1 MDIITAAEATKAN
14 LSVSSYNITNIA
26 NSIVYGKCLV
36 GTAKIKNNKNVTFDG
51 KIKLMIWNQP
61 NGSGSAYGGSSKTYE
76 LVIPG
81 GKTVTID
88 FNFDGLSENNK
99 YYLSASYVNQDG
111 SLGNGGV
118 WDLDG
123 WMMRAGVAT
132 WKTDGT
138 IVGKAHK
145 TSLSTSS
152 TACGLLADC
161 SKTINRILPNSNP
174 NTIYVISDNMEIPD
188 SLERSNV
195 VHGKHANRINLVND
209 NPYYLPATFKAD
221 TTSFTYTFAETE
233 DGTKWHAFTMP
244 FRADSIFL
252 DDQLVSLEDTLNH
265 FWIYEL
271 AAENLN
277 GKLFFKQATSLRGGT
292 PYIIAADKTMAGRS
306 LVFRSNDVT
315 FYKTGTDQMV
325 VSSKSYKFHG
335 NTYAPKLKNI
345 YLLNEEGTAFE
356 YTTTAK
362 TLGAMAPYFTTE
374 LPDSLRPE
382 SIVLPEIPVKPNEIT
397 LDEMAANVIEAGTYD
412 KLILNRTFE
421 VGFNTICLPFQ
432 VDDITS
438 VFGYGVQAYEFY
450 GLRETEVNFV
460 KTDTLAAG
468 QPYIIVFP
476 DNAAADIP
484 STYVLENITINEE
497 SIEAGFVEHSET
509 ILHGTYCPV
518 LAVEQHMEIFG
529 LAVDGTLE
537 SQDQINGF
545 RAYFTL
551 PDNARDMV
559 ILLWDD
565 ATGIS
570 KIGQQTTQHVI
581 YNLSGQRL
589 DRMQKGINII
599 NGKKVLK

>member
-1 MDIITAAEATKAN
+1 M
-14 LSVSSYNITNIA
+14 
-26 NSIVYGKCLV
+26 
-36 GTAKIKNNKNVTFDG
+36 
-51 KIKLMIWNQP
+51 
-61 NGSGSAYGGSSKTYE
+61 
-76 LVIPG
+76 
-81 GKTVTID
+81 
-88 FNFDGLSENNK
+88 
-99 YYLSASYVNQDG
+99 
-111 SLGNGGV
+111 
-118 WDLDG
+118 
-123 WMMRAGVAT
+123 
-132 WKTDGT
+132 
-138 IVGKAHK
+138 
-145 TSLSTSS
+145 
-152 TACGLLADC
+152 
-161 SKTINRILPNSNP
+161 
-174 NTIYVISDNMEIPD
+174 
-188 SLERSNV
+188 
-195 VHGKHANRINLVND
+195 
-209 NPYYLPATFKAD
+209 
-221 TTSFTYTFAETE
+221 
-233 DGTKWHAFTMP
+233 
-244 FRADSIFL
+244 
-252 DDQLVSLEDTLNH
+252 
-265 FWIYEL
+265 

-382 SIVLPEIPVKPNEIT
+382 SIVLPEIPVKPNVIT

-412 KLILNRTFE
+412 KLTLNRTFE

-432 VDDITS
+432 LDDITS

-450 GLRETEVNFV
+450 GLRGAEVNFV

-468 QPYIIVFP
+468 QPYIILVP

-509 ILHGTYCPV
+509 ILHGTYSPV
-518 LAVEQHMEIFG
+518 IAVEQHMEIFG

-559 ILLWDD
+559 IRLWDD
-565 ATGIS
+565 ATSIKDIRNSNELNGSNVILYNIAGQRIS
-570 KIGQQTTQHVI
+570 K
-581 YNLSGQRL
+581 
-589 DRMQKGINII
+589 MQKGINII
-599 NGKKVLK
+599 NGKKVLR